1 MPGAAQGKSIWRRDG
16 LGAYRPSTAAFVT
29 DGLLPPGSTLLTD
42 DSSSLDLEAI
52 RAQFPILSRRT
63 YLNSCSLGALS
74 LRSEMYLDDFR
85 ERWHDM
91 GASAWYG
98 HWLGRVED
106 LRGRVAEFWG
116 STPEELALLPS
127 TSAALAMVTESVP
140 MGKRNRVV
148 CTELDFP
155 TLAYQWS
162 VKPEIDLVMLRSE
175 DGVTIDPQQ
184 FADAVDERTLF
195 LATSHVFF
203 ATGFQ
208 QDIEA
213 LARIAREAGAY
224 SVIDGY
230 QGAGQVPLTLSRTGV
245 DFYTAGPLK
254 WLCGGPGLAYLYVR
268 EQLIQSLRPRITS
281 WFATER
287 QFDFDLEGFEYRTDA
302 RRFELGTPALPTV
315 HTALGGQE
323 LVDEVGIDAI
333 VDRNR
338 ALTEHLI
345 EGARSAGFS
354 MATAEPEQRTSI
366 VMIRHDDPSG
376 AVKHLAEH
384 DVIVDHRPGFV
395 RVSPHFYNTE
405 VEINRFLDVLA
416 AFPS

>member
-29 DGLLPPGSTLLTD
+29 DDLLPPGSTLLTD